1 MDGMNAQRDKNT
13 TNRREAAKLFN
24 EHIKNQSDLGVS
36 VTAEG
41 LSDAWNSNSGGVM
54 QRHAPTQERL
64 KNIVEAQNKTLAD
77 KQSIAE
83 IDAIDRSQKIRG
95 FNKSSLE
102 EFYQQNAGQVATSE
116 SIEAFRATLGENQM
130 VLDDFDTYTGNGKN
144 IPSMQSV
151 YERGAQDKNTATV
164 SGLVKLNV
172 FDEAALQFAAPDMP
186 IEQIRAIVAA
196 AKKEVDY
203 TDKIRDQADITFNQG
218 VTLFDQKVVNFDNA
232 QEDRITQLARTIVKE
247 AQADQKFTL
256 DVTQLEAAIEKAKQE
271 VKRLLITN
279 NQTDIKFGN
288 SQQTF
293 TQDFEAKVLAAS
305 ELAKK
310 IVNDDVDRV
319 RRIASEDVAAEQQ
332 VKLYNQNQETIDIK
346 RIEKARITITT
357 SVNAGTATRETVA
370 FDLSKWNITD
380 DATIDRIWDESLAIM
395 NEATNA
401 EMIKVNTGNTQ
412 KRVDASFK
420 TDKYI
425 TDLKKSTNEN
435 VGAFF
440 GDHSQEV
447 AAAIQIIANK
457 YQLKPDAFLG
467 AFSDWTRRK
476 VEDDTFG
483 EDADQTAIIAAMD
496 AELKNPTD
504 PKLMRFA
511 AMKPATYSA
520 QKQALLVQSLRVIG
534 VDQYTPEI
542 YTTKHVPDVQRE
554 IDTYLLQMDFAV
566 TNGSPEEYQDAQVA
580 IADLILETNADL
592 TARGENFQQAFGK
605 RTTWPEAQAAMK
617 EMTQILEAAMDA
629 AKHKPAPAQ
638 EKAEVLR
645 PFAPDLYSKADNSY
659 GDLTSIRQGQQVLTA
674 HSDPL
679 AELSGFGNMY
689 DNQYLKDAEIKFPE
703 LVSQYEVLE
712 KKIAA
717 MNPDDTAN
725 YNAEDMRVSRAQLF
739 RVADKI
745 RALQNKV
752 GDIMADL
759 QQ

>member
-1 MDGMNAQRDKNT
+1 
-13 TNRREAAKLFN
+13 
-24 EHIKNQSDLGVS
+24 
-36 VTAEG
+36 
-41 LSDAWNSNSGGVM
+41 
-54 QRHAPTQERL
+54 
-64 KNIVEAQNKTLAD
+64 
-77 KQSIAE
+77 
-83 IDAIDRSQKIRG
+83 
-95 FNKSSLE
+95 
-102 EFYQQNAGQVATSE
+102 
-116 SIEAFRATLGENQM
+116 
-130 VLDDFDTYTGNGKN
+130 
-144 IPSMQSV
+144 
-151 YERGAQDKNTATV
+151 
-164 SGLVKLNV
+164 
-172 FDEAALQFAAPDMP
+172 
-186 IEQIRAIVAA
+186 
-196 AKKEVDY
+196 
-203 TDKIRDQADITFNQG
+203 
-218 VTLFDQKVVNFDNA
+218 
-232 QEDRITQLARTIVKE
+232 
-247 AQADQKFTL
+247 
-256 DVTQLEAAIEKAKQE
+256 
-271 VKRLLITN
+271 
-279 NQTDIKFGN
+279 
-288 SQQTF
+288 
-293 TQDFEAKVLAAS
+293 
-305 ELAKK
+305 
-310 IVNDDVDRV
+310 
-319 RRIASEDVAAEQQ
+319 
-332 VKLYNQNQETIDIK
+332 
-346 RIEKARITITT
+346 
-357 SVNAGTATRETVA
+357 
-370 FDLSKWNITD
+370 
-380 DATIDRIWDESLAIM
+380 
-395 NEATNA
+395 
-401 EMIKVNTGNTQ
+401 
-412 KRVDASFK
+412 
-420 TDKYI
+420 
-425 TDLKKSTNEN
+425 
-435 VGAFF
+435 
-440 GDHSQEV
+440 
-447 AAAIQIIANK
+447 
-457 YQLKPDAFLG
+457 
-467 AFSDWTRRK
+467 
-476 VEDDTFG
+476 
-483 EDADQTAIIAAMD
+483 
-496 AELKNPTD
+496 
-504 PKLMRFA
+504 
-511 AMKPATYSA
+511 MKPATYSA